1 VGRSAYTS
9 RIIGCPLN
17 SITCNAFVF
26 GIACAYT
33 QGDMDI
39 VRDASVKKKKRQ
51 KQTAMIVVAVIA
63 VLGVTLGVSKLK
75 PAPPSVEFGT
85 IWPDTVKRGSMLRQV
100 RGLGSLVPIPE
111 DVRLIPAETDVRV
124 ERIVKLPGMP
134 VTPDTII
141 MELSNPQV
149 VQEALNADLEM
160 KSAEAEYHN
169 TKAKVDSDLMNLKAE
184 AATVEADYENAQ
196 RDADANKELAKIG
209 VLSASALKASLAKAR
224 EMATRHKIEEERISE
239 NTKAV
244 ETQLAVQQATIDQKR
259 ALAQLKHRQLDAL
272 KVKAGIAGVLAALD
286 APVQVGQRVTQ
297 GTILAKV
304 VQPEHLK
311 AALKIPETQAKD
323 IVDGLPAEIDTHNG
337 VVKGK
342 VTRIDPAVQNGT
354 VTVDVT
360 LDEPPPRGSRPDL
373 SVDGTIT
380 LEKLDNVL
388 YVGRPAFGQEK
399 STVGM
404 FKIDP
409 EGKTATRTPVELGRS
424 SVNTVEI
431 IRGLKEGDQVIL
443 SDMSRWDNQDRIRLE
458 R

>member
-1 VGRSAYTS
+1 
-9 RIIGCPLN
+9 
-17 SITCNAFVF
+17 
-26 GIACAYT
+26 
-33 QGDMDI
+33 MDI

-51 KQTAMIVVAVIA
+51 KQTLMIVVAVVA

-75 PAPPSVEFGT
+75 PAPPSVEFGQV
-85 IWPDTVKRGSMLRQV
+85 WPDTVKRGSMLRQV
-100 RGLGSLVPIPE
+100 HGLGSLVPIPE

-124 ERIVKLPGMP
+124 DRIIVLPGMQ
-134 VTPDTII
+134 VKPDTIV

-149 VQEALNADLEM
+149 TQAALSADLDL

-169 TKAKVDSDLMNLKAE
+169 TKAKIDSDLMNLRSS
-184 AATVEADYENAQ
+184 AATVEADYENAK
-196 RDADANKELAKIG
+196 RDADANRELNKIG
-209 VLSASALKASLAKAR
+209 VLSKAALEASLSKER
-224 EMATRHKIEEERISE
+224 ELATRKKIEEDRIAE
-239 NTKAV
+239 NTKAI
-244 ETQLAVQQATIDQKR
+244 ETQMQVQQSTIDQKK
-259 ALAQLKHRQLDAL
+259 AMAALKHRDLDAL
-272 KVKAGIAGVLAALD
+272 KVRAGIAGVLAALD

-323 IVDGLPAEIDTHNG
+323 IVDNLPAEIDTHNG
-337 VVKGK
+337 IVKGR

-380 LEKLDNVL
+380 LERLDNVL

-409 EGKTATRTPVELGRS
+409 DGKTATRVPVELGRG
-424 SVNTVEI
+424 SVNTMEI
-431 IRGLKEGDQVIL
+431 VRGLKEGDQVIL
-443 SDMSRWDNQDRIRLE
+443 SDMSRWDNQDHIRLE